1 MNLKAG
7 LRRKTQKIF
16 LILYHKAEALDK
28 GKEEKTAN
36 QNPNWMKPKPP
47 KSSGKISTVLTMKSL
62 IYNFHMSNEAHDW
75 VSSLSGRDFAS
86 KCVSVI
92 TSLAPQY
99 LGLPFIISS
108 QTQLVCFQILALCC
122 KPQMYS
128 RFQTQEVMLICW
140 HSRMLFLFLLQS
152 QKWLNY
158 ISWLFPQRKKLLM
171 QIQNIRNFR
180 QAALNLQSA

>member
-1 MNLKAG
+1 MYTYVVIPQSITCNCNLISRLSTCLSLNLYILNSSVVLPKTEEMNLKAG

-62 IYNFHMSNEAHDW
+62 IYNFHMSNKAHDW
-75 VSSLSGRDFAS
+75 VISLSGRDFAS

-122 KPQMYS
+122 EPQMYS
-128 RFQTQEVMLICW
+128 RFQTQEVVLIC
-140 HSRMLFLFLLQS
+140 
-152 QKWLNY
+152 
-158 ISWLFPQRKKLLM
+158 
-171 QIQNIRNFR
+171 
-180 QAALNLQSA
+180 